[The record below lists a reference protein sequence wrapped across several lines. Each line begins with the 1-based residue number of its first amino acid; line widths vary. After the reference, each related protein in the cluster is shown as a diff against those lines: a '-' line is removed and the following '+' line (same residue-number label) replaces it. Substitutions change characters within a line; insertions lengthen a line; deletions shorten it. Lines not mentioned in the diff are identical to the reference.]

1 LLTYYTKRRKGVVV
15 KPQEFRE
22 NLSILMIDE
31 LDEMGFSLVADC
43 VYGKWDL
50 TDPELGL
57 DEKQSVAL
65 DRAMNEAYNSLQTA
79 LKKLSRVA
87 TRLDYL
93 EKESK

>member
-1 LLTYYTKRRKGVVV
+1 M

-31 LDEMGFSLVADC
+31 LDELGFTLVADC
-43 VYGKWDL
+43 VHGNWDL
-50 TDPELGL
+50 NDPELGL
-57 DEKQSVAL
+57 DEKQSIAL

-79 LKKLSRVA
+79 LKKLSRIA

>member
-1 LLTYYTKRRKGVVV
+1 M